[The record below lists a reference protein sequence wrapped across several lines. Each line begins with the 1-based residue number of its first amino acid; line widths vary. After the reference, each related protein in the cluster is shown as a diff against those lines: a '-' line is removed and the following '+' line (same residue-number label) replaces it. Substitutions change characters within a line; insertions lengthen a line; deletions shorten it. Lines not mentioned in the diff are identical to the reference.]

1 MKIEIWSNIESS
13 FCYIGKAYLEMA
25 NTKRDNSFIS
35 TFRQRTHGCKEE
47 SI

>member
-1 MKIEIWSNIESS
+1 MKIEIWSNIESP

-25 NTKRDNSFIS
+25 NTKS
-35 TFRQRTHGCKEE
+35 RQRTHGRKEE